1 MIPLP
6 ALFASGIW
14 RNHTLGIALCL
25 GLAFLFYL
33 ARNSSQA
40 QTPARKL
47 TGGVLIL
54 ACLVVAIGLSVNL
67 YWSDGIPGTIAALLT
82 AIFLSGSVLV
92 VFPRMDVIGNENQG
106 EAVQFIH
113 TGLLEEMRG
122 NWNESLDWFARAGKS
137 ALLENNPWVA
147 SLAKIYSA
155 RIMRGQGQYHQASQ
169 LLSQASREIES
180 LPEDNRKRYLT
191 AEAQMVAGTVHQ
203 KLPLPADKQAAKDC
217 FEMAIRANQSVLES
231 LEMDHAGLKS
241 LFVTDQATNDSAFLY
256 LIRDVILMNMHIG
269 QINLAEMLLHEG
281 PDGGQQA
288 DEIAN
293 QILAD
298 QSIQDGKLTGGA
310 LRIKGEIALQ
320 NQEWEV
326 ALPWFQQAYQAYSNS
341 ATAARAET
349 LSAVQNRIQEISFR
363 LGREI
368 WIDNGSVEAYPE
380 LDKVPEEQVYRD
392 MPFLRDLDA
401 RAESMPASESWR
413 LYLQAAERWDD
424 AGWRDRLYEYL
435 VKATVCLDTLRE
447 NIPLKGA
454 YLSERRAEFYGKSA
468 QRPLMA
474 LVELLLSPEAKRTPA
489 LAFPVAE
496 AFYYREKLG
505 ALGFLDELEASHA
518 LSELTQFTQTN
529 ELEIRQLFKGE
540 VCRVEEIQAH
550 LSPDTFLVEYVL
562 TEELLAAFVI
572 TKSQVMVPL
581 YHPLPAGTSQGIQNQ
596 IIEFIQSIGDR
607 VSKSGQLSRTGFPQV
622 ADIGIVKNQGRALYD
637 LLIAPMN
644 LPWTLGHP
652 LKVVFVPQGIL
663 HSLPFSALYDG
674 DQFLAEK
681 AIISQMPG
689 ASLVRQ
695 LRKKSGPLL
704 YFGLANPLAED
715 KMAFENVVAQAA
727 KSFGFDG
734 DTAEDSLS
742 EPGRPV
748 LGLRR
753 QKASLANIKKHI
765 GQYRIVDFQT
775 HGTFDRADPMNSGF
789 IILNENGEP
798 TNLSAREIFIH
809 VRMEAD
815 LLVAAMCSS
824 GQITLRAGD
833 EMVGLMRAFLFAGC
847 QSILMYPWLLLD
859 EGASLFLGEFYR
871 QLAQSMPDDFPKERA
886 LQQAQIAIIQR
897 GRRGEVPLRF
907 QGADLTW
914 EHPRFWAWT
923 LITNSPE
930 MAPAADA

>member
-1 MIPLP
+1 MISLP

-14 RNHTLGIALCL
+14 RNHTLGIVLCL
-25 GLAFLFYL
+25 GLAFLFSQV
-33 ARNSSQA
+33 RNSSLA

-54 ACLVVAIGLSVNL
+54 TCLAAAIGLSANL
-67 YWSDGIPGTIAALLT
+67 YRLTGMPGVIAAFLT
-82 AIFLSGSVLV
+82 ATFLSGCVLV
-92 VFPRMDVIGNENQG
+92 VFPRMNVIGDESPG
-106 EAVQFIH
+106 EAFRAIH

-122 NWNESLDWFARAGKS
+122 NWNESLNWFARAGKS
-137 ALLENNPWVA
+137 ALLENNPWA
-147 SLAKIYSA
+147 AGLAEIYSA
-155 RIMRGQGQYHQASQ
+155 RIMRGQGQYHQANQSLAQ
-169 LLSQASREIES
+169 VMREIEP
-180 LPEDNRKRYLT
+180 LPEDNRKRYIT

-217 FEMAIRANQSVLES
+217 FEMAIRSNQAILES
-231 LEMDHAGLKS
+231 LEIDNAGLKS
-241 LFVTDQATNDSAFLY
+241 LLTTNQTMTDSVFSNLV
-256 LIRDVILMNMHIG
+256 RDVILMNMHIG

-281 PDGGQQA
+281 PDGWQKA

-293 QILAD
+293 QILAN

-320 NQEWEV
+320 KQEWGA
-326 ALPWFQQAYQAYSNS
+326 ALPWFQQAYQAYSTS

-349 LSAVQNRIQEISFR
+349 LAAVQNRIQEISFH
-363 LGREI
+363 LGREA
-368 WIDNGSVEAYPE
+368 WVGNGSVEAYPE
-380 LDKVPEEQVYRD
+380 LEKVPEEQVYRD

-401 RAESMPASESWR
+401 RASSMPASESWR

-435 VKATVCLDTLRE
+435 VKATACLDTLRE

-454 YLSERRAEFYGKSA
+454 YLSERRAEFYGQSA

-474 LVELLLSPEAKRTPA
+474 LVELLLSPEAKKIPA
-489 LAFPVAE
+489 LDFPVAE

-518 LSELTQFTQTN
+518 LSELIQSAQTN

-540 VCRVEEIQAH
+540 ACRVEEVQAH

-562 TEELLAAFVI
+562 TEQLLAAFVI

-581 YHPLPAGTSQGIQNQ
+581 YHQLQAGTSQAIQNQ

-607 VSKSGQLSRTGFPQV
+607 VSQSGQLSRTGFPQV
-622 ADIGIVKNQGRALYD
+622 ADIGIVKNQGQALYE
-637 LLIAPMN
+637 LLIAPLN
-644 LPWTLGHP
+644 LPWLP
-652 LKVVFVPQGIL
+652 ERLLKVVFVPQGIL

-695 LRKKSGPLL
+695 HREKSSPLL
-704 YFGLANPLAED
+704 YFGLANPLAEE
-715 KMAFENVVAQAA
+715 KMAFETVVAQAA
-727 KSFGFDG
+727 KAFGFDG
-734 DTAEDSLS
+734 DWAADFLS
-742 EPGRPV
+742 EPGQPV

-753 QKASLANIKKHI
+753 QKASLSNIKKYI

-775 HGTFDRADPMNSGF
+775 HGTFDRIDPMNSGF
-789 IILNENGEP
+789 IVLDENGEP
-798 TNLSAREIFIH
+798 INLSAKDVFLH

-824 GQITLRAGD
+824 GQVTLRAGD
-833 EMVGLMRAFLFAGC
+833 EMVGLLRAFLFAGC

-871 QLAQSMPDDFPKERA
+871 QLAQSMPDDFPKEQA
-886 LQQAQIAIIQR
+886 LQQAQIAVIQR